1 MKKLVPVPI
10 IFLLF
15 LFSPIAFA
23 HYEHFKIPTATIT
36 IDGNSDDWNDI
47 EPAYIDDVNDQDKN
61 ADYDGTDLYK
71 CYLAKDDTFL
81 YLMMTLYD
89 GAPKEED
96 STTGM
101 VTLYHVGFGDSVGD
115 RVAFANQ
122 SRGTW
127 HSSISEIEETSPW
140 TQIADYSSSYVGV
153 GSNFIEW
160 KVYLSDIGKLN
171 GKFITMWI
179 HPFVE
184 GEVEKYSVS
193 DYASTYIHIVDED
206 TITTTPTPTAT
217 KTLTPTPTPTPKAS
231 PTPAGTGIIY
241 GVVTDVDGFPFKNVS
256 VLMTGANDYSKSTK
270 TDKEGYYEFTNL
282 EAGDYTVTYE
292 KDGYQT
298 TTQEVSLEEGETV
311 DLGTIILEQIEK
323 GSVSGYVVDI
333 TGNPIESVRLK
344 LKGIRTK
351 TTKIESTDADGFF
364 EFTDLEADDY
374 MITATKRRYRSARK
388 SITIEEGEATEVEIE
403 MRKTSKRRALTSK
416 QQTQDCRL

>member
-1 MKKLVPVPI
+1 MKKFIPVLT

-15 LFSPIAFA
+15 LFSTISFA

-61 ADYDGTDLYK
+61 ADYDGTDLHK
-71 CYLAKDDTFL
+71 LYLAKDDTFL

-89 GAPKEED
+89 GSPREEEV
-96 STTGM
+96 SSWTTYYA
-101 VTLYHVGFGDSVGD
+101 VKFCQLSSGDSVGD
-115 RVAFANQ
+115 YYTGVAFESGSWGA
-122 SRGTW
+122 GV
-127 HSSISEIEETSPW
+127 SEITSVDPW
-140 TQIADYSSSYVGV
+140 EYRNVTNYPSRYVRTGEK
-153 GSNFIEW
+153 FMEW
-160 KVYLSDIGKLN
+160 KVYLTDIGMLN
-171 GKFITMWI
+171 GRFIGFWI
-179 HPFVE
+179 HTHDT
-184 GEVEKYSVS
+184 GEPDKYPLNDS
-193 DYASTYIHIVDED
+193 DYTFIHIINED
-206 TITTTPTPTAT
+206 TATTPTPTVT
-217 KTLTPTPTPTPKAS
+217 TSPTPSPTPTPT
-231 PTPAGTGIIY
+231 AGTGIIY